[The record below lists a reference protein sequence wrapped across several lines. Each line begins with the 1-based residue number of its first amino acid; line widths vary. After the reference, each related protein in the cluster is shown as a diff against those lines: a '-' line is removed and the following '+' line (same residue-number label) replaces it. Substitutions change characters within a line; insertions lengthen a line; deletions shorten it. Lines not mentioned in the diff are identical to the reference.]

1 MKNDKSMCRV
11 RVQRKNK
18 VVESRTIPSL
28 SPVRALREQSQP
40 GAMTEAT
47 VLFRIAKWQVARI
60 SAHRPSLAVPRGSIS
75 PQEAGNLRKAIKL

>member
-1 MKNDKSMCRV
+1 M
-11 RVQRKNK
+11 
-18 VVESRTIPSL
+18 SR
-28 SPVRALREQSQP
+28 
-40 GAMTEAT
+40 AT